1 MVFRWIR
8 KTRQLEAGE
17 EEKNERNVACT
28 EKRNEERKI
37 RSRSRYTVRV
47 DLNPSICPTT
57 NVLTSTLQ
65 LPEKIPTAISW
76 PSRREQAGET
86 KLRLRP
92 TIRLLTLLVMYVL
105 FLLFPLFFFFLFNWN
120 WTTTTVDWE
129 AIKEKWWSTRAR
141 EMNYKCSVYDP
152 MK

>member
-28 EKRNEERKI
+28 EKRNEGRKI